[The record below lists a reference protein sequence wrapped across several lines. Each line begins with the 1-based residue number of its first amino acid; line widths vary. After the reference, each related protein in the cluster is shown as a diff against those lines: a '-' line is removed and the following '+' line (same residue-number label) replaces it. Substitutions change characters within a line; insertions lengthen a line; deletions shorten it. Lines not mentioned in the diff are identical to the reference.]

1 MIGRVICTGLFS
13 AITTHDLKLFL
24 TKCVSIYWP
33 EEVCLPSLVCIFEK
47 EIFFVHFT
55 GKHNQ
60 ISFPMFEWNLLVKVK
75 ESLNFVKFF
84 ILRRL
89 ALVHI
94 CLVLMTDSRILAR
107 VLMKSSINFPQSQ
120 MLCIFC
126 RFPTSLLV
134 SVILLLRV
142 Q

>member
-33 EEVCLPSLVCIFEK
+33 EEVCLHFWERDS
-47 EIFFVHFT
+47 FVRFT
-55 GKHNQ
+55 GKHNL